1 MINYKIILKVL
12 GSLVIL
18 EAVMFVSCLILGFC
32 YGERQWTDFGIPA
45 ILATVIGISL
55 LVLGRKAENRMSR
68 RDGFLSVSL
77 SWIMFC
83 IVGTMPFL
91 ISGYEPRFAAAFF
104 ETMSGFTTTGATV
117 LNNIDQLPH
126 SLLLWRSITHWFG
139 GMGIVFFT
147 IAILPTMGTG
157 DLKLFSAEASG
168 LKLDKLHPRISTTA
182 RWILVVYMAL
192 TLSCIVAYHL
202 GGMTAFDAVN
212 HAFSTVATG
221 GFSTHQA
228 SFAYFHSPR
237 LELIA
242 SVFMILSGINFSL
255 LYLLII
261 KRRFKKVFT
270 DGEVRYFLTI
280 ALASTLIIAAL
291 LFSQKHVGIFD
302 ALRQA
307 LFYVASFQTTTGFTS
322 VDPEVWPPLAII
334 VLLLVSVCG
343 ACAGSTSGGAKCV
356 RVAAAVKIFV
366 NEFRHILH
374 PSAVLPLRL
383 NKTTLSASV
392 ATTVFAFFMA
402 YLLLIVFGTFVYLL
416 IGAPLL
422 DAFSISISCVS
433 NVGPAFGTMIGPLDT
448 WAAMP
453 DTGLWV
459 SSFLMLAGR
468 LEIFSI
474 LLPFTPAFWHDN

>member
-18 EAVMFVSCLILGFC
+18 EAVMFVSCLILGFS

-291 LFSQKHVGIFD
+291 LIFQNTSASSTPCARPSSTSPRSKPPLVSP
-302 ALRQA
+302 ALTLKCGRHWPSSSSC
-307 LFYVASFQTTTGFTS
+307 LS
-322 VDPEVWPPLAII
+322 VSVEPVPVPPAVERNACVWPPPLKS
-334 VLLLVSVCG
+334 L
-343 ACAGSTSGGAKCV
+343 STSFATSSIPAPCFPCV
-356 RVAAAVKIFV
+356 STRPPSQPALPPLFSPSSWPIFCSWCSA
-366 NEFRHILH
+366 
-374 PSAVLPLRL
+374 PS
-383 NKTTLSASV
+383 
-392 ATTVFAFFMA
+392 
-402 YLLLIVFGTFVYLL
+402 
-416 IGAPLL
+416 
-422 DAFSISISCVS
+422 SIS
-433 NVGPAFGTMIGPLDT
+433 
-448 WAAMP
+448 
-453 DTGLWV
+453 
-459 SSFLMLAGR
+459 
-468 LEIFSI
+468 
-474 LLPFTPAFWHDN
+474 

>member
-18 EAVMFVSCLILGFC
+18 EAVMFVSCLILGFS

-280 ALASTLIIAAL
+280 AFASTLIIAAL
-291 LFSQKHVGIFD
+291 LFSKNTSASSTPCARPSSTSPRSKPPLVSP
-302 ALRQA
+302 ALTLKCGRHWPSSSSC
-307 LFYVASFQTTTGFTS
+307 LS
-322 VDPEVWPPLAII
+322 VSVEPVPVPPAVERNACVWPPPLKS
-334 VLLLVSVCG
+334 L
-343 ACAGSTSGGAKCV
+343 STSFATSSIPAPCFPCV
-356 RVAAAVKIFV
+356 STRPPSQPALPPLFSPSSWPIFCSWCSA
-366 NEFRHILH
+366 
-374 PSAVLPLRL
+374 PS
-383 NKTTLSASV
+383 
-392 ATTVFAFFMA
+392 
-402 YLLLIVFGTFVYLL
+402 
-416 IGAPLL
+416 
-422 DAFSISISCVS
+422 SIS
-433 NVGPAFGTMIGPLDT
+433 
-448 WAAMP
+448 
-453 DTGLWV
+453 
-459 SSFLMLAGR
+459 
-468 LEIFSI
+468 
-474 LLPFTPAFWHDN
+474 